1 MHEHL
6 FIFRKP
12 AVGENLSRIQY
23 STWKG
28 LQKSQAADVDEE
40 WKGLLDWENKK
51 QKKK

>member
-12 AVGENLSRIQY
+12 TVGENLTHIQY

-28 LQKSQAADVDEE
+28 LQKAQAVEE
-40 WKGLLDWENKK
+40 MEELKGLLGLENKNSK
-51 QKKK
+51 